1 MPTRTSFLRGLRPGP
16 VLPLWV
22 RLLPLVALFLAASI
36 QLFGTDRLQ
45 AGIALAV
52 VPVLAAI
59 VLGPVWTAVIAALAL
74 GVVVSPFPVPQQFRS
89 DDIVVV
95 GIVFLTAVGIS
106 WLRRRFEAG
115 LVDVLS
121 VSDTAQRAIL
131 PDLPERVGGL
141 ACAGFYHSAQQG
153 ASIGG
158 DLYDLRPSPFG
169 PRLILGDVQGHGLE
183 VVGAAGML
191 LSVFHEAI
199 LDEEDLGGI
208 ASRLERRLVD
218 DAEHGYIPEVFASVL
233 LAEFS
238 EECDEVRL
246 LSCGHPSPLLL
257 RGEEVEEVDLKP
269 APVLGLRLSTPSRPG
284 KALALPFGVEDTLL
298 AFSDGLVEAR
308 DEDGDYYP
316 LADHLEGLVPPS
328 PRRLVEFVWEDV
340 SRWATRMDDDVSI
353 LAVTR
358 VFGRQPGDDAGRE
371 LEGELGD
378 DARSESRSEAEH

>member
-22 RLLPLVALFLAASI
+22 RLLPLGALFIAASV
-36 QLFGTDRLQ
+36 QLFGADRLK

-74 GVVVSPFPVPQQFRS
+74 AVVVSPYPVAQRFDS
-89 DDIVVV
+89 GDTAVV

-106 WLRRRFEAG
+106 WFRRRFEAG
-115 LVDVLS
+115 LVTVLS

-131 PDLPERVGGL
+131 PDLPERVDGL

-169 PRLILGDVQGHGLE
+169 TRLILGDVQGHGLP

-191 LSVFHEAI
+191 LSVFQEAI
-199 LDEEDLGGI
+199 LDEEELGGI
-208 ASRLERRLVD
+208 AWRLERRLVD
-218 DAEHGYIPEVFASVL
+218 DADHGHIPEVFASVL

-246 LSCGHPSPLLL
+246 LSCGHPPPLLL
-257 RGEEVEEVDLKP
+257 RGEGVEEVDLKP
-269 APVLGLRLSTPSRPG
+269 APVLGLRLSASSRSG
-284 KALALPFGVEDTLL
+284 KALALPFGVDETLL

-308 DEDGDYYP
+308 DDEGNYYP
-316 LADHLEGLVPPS
+316 LAEHLDGLVPPS
-328 PRRLVEFVWEDV
+328 PRRLVEFVWEDAT
-340 SRWATRMDDDVSI
+340 RWATRMDDDVSI

-358 VFGRQPGDDAGRE
+358 VSGGAAGAVPRTSFSI
-371 LEGELGD
+371 
-378 DARSESRSEAEH
+378 R